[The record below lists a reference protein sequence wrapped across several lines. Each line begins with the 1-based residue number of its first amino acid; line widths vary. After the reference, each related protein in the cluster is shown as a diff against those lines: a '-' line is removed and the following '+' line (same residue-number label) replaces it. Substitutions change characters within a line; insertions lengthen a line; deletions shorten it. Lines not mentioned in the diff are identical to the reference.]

1 MTLSKLASA
10 SACGAGS
17 AAASILS
24 SLRVGAEFVP
34 PAAVVHF
41 RSAYRALPPT
51 DRVSVLAE
59 IGARTATSHD
69 EEPARFFS
77 TLLDARRGAEDVDG
91 TSGMGF
97 LIDVRADA
105 LEARRA
111 HGEPIE
117 RVDAALRSLLS
128 AWLHPGHLQIQRVT
142 FRSSAALCERIV
154 KYERVHP
161 SRNMSDLRARLGSG
175 RRCYALLHP
184 SLPDVPLSMVHC
196 ALLDAIP
203 SSLRDVH
210 TRSSEDAPTNA
221 AFWSISSTQDGLR
234 GIDLGHALLKR
245 AVGELRAEFSTLAAF
260 HTLSPI
266 PGFRAWLTRQRESA
280 QSAESVASA
289 AAAAS
294 SDVNARVRG
303 DADLSVLGDA
313 LDVLQSQLGDVA
325 GDAAGDALA
334 DITPSAREA
343 ALRLCSRYLLHAK
356 SGRAS
361 STAALDPV
369 MNFHCRNGAAVERLN
384 WAGDPSVRGV
394 RQSGGIMVNYAY
406 NLDELAENAESYAR
420 GSVCASDVLMDLA
433 DGGAE

>member
-1 MTLSKLASA
+1 
-10 SACGAGS
+10 
-17 AAASILS
+17 
-24 SLRVGAEFVP
+24 
-34 PAAVVHF
+34 
-41 RSAYRALPPT
+41 
-51 DRVSVLAE
+51 VSVLAE
-59 IGARTATSHD
+59 IGATTATSHD

-266 PGFRAWLTRQRESA
+266 PGFRAWLTRQRLPRPTACSPNDWFSA
-280 QSAESVASA
+280 VPRHLAPLYANVTPTASA
-289 AAAAS
+289 HCHSRRDYACAYCAQGVSWPSTTS
-294 SDVNARVRG
+294 S
-303 DADLSVLGDA
+303 
-313 LDVLQSQLGDVA
+313 
-325 GDAAGDALA
+325 
-334 DITPSAREA
+334 
-343 ALRLCSRYLLHAK
+343 
-356 SGRAS
+356 
-361 STAALDPV
+361 
-369 MNFHCRNGAAVERLN
+369 
-384 WAGDPSVRGV
+384 
-394 RQSGGIMVNYAY
+394 
-406 NLDELAENAESYAR
+406 
-420 GSVCASDVLMDLA
+420 
-433 DGGAE
+433 

>member
-1 MTLSKLASA
+1 
-10 SACGAGS
+10 
-17 AAASILS
+17 
-24 SLRVGAEFVP
+24 
-34 PAAVVHF
+34 
-41 RSAYRALPPT
+41 
-51 DRVSVLAE
+51 VSVLAE
-59 IGARTATSHD
+59 IGATTATSHD

-280 QSAESVASA
+280 QSAGSVASA

-294 SDVNARVRG
+294 SDVNARVSG
-303 DADLSVLGDA
+303 DADLSVLGMTGIVKEKCMVCRTPHSCRTHPAPASLA
-313 LDVLQSQLGDVA
+313 LTASARPAGHLRRVPRCRDRRRARAAHHPPAQCRWCSGRLGHLPA
-325 GDAAGDALA
+325 GDR
-334 DITPSAREA
+334 ARRRRRQP
-343 ALRLCSRYLLHAK
+343 LRHFWLRC
-356 SGRAS
+356 
-361 STAALDPV
+361 
-369 MNFHCRNGAAVERLN
+369 
-384 WAGDPSVRGV
+384 
-394 RQSGGIMVNYAY
+394 Q
-406 NLDELAENAESYAR
+406 
-420 GSVCASDVLMDLA
+420 
-433 DGGAE
+433 